1 MSRVVC
7 VVVASVIAIAPG
19 LMGAPLASAKG
30 PGKGPVGCA
39 EPGVAWR
46 TAAPDDVAVDA
57 SALQEALDWATLHTS
72 ASVVVVRHGCL
83 IGSSRLDA
91 VTSTQAFDGWSMTKT
106 VTALLVGRAVSLG
119 LVDIDQPIRS
129 LIPEASG
136 RHGDLTMRHLLTMS
150 SGLHV
155 NWVRDLA
162 PQPDRVRDALSL
174 GFDYEPGTTWQ
185 YAQSPVT
192 LLAHAIERA
201 AGVDLQAWAQQEL
214 FGRLGIAADAWTWE
228 RDRAGHTEGWAHL
241 HMRAGDF
248 ARLGHLMLRGGV
260 WNGQRLITKRYLR
273 DALTGTA
280 ANPAYG
286 FLVWLNNGGRY
297 VLPDVEGPDE
307 GTGPLV
313 VSAPRDMYLMAG
325 SGEQRTF
332 VIPSRGMVIVR
343 LGDRGSREAD
353 TRTSVWTGRGGE
365 LDNELI
371 RRVLLAVKDVPYDDP
386 GPYGGSELYL
396 PPTDAG
402 VIGDAQDVPHVL
414 AGVGAGPEAPTGC
427 SPIGCDG

>member
-7 VVVASVIAIAPG
+7 IGLASVVAIAPG
-19 LMGAPLASAKG
+19 LMGAPFASAKG
-30 PGKGPVGCA
+30 AVGCA

-57 SALQEALDWATLHTS
+57 PALQDALDWATLHTS

-91 VTSTQAFDGWSMTKT
+91 VTSAQAFDGWSMTKT

-119 LVDIDQPIRS
+119 LVDIDQPIRR

-174 GFDYEPGTTWQ
+174 RFDYEPGTTWQ

-201 AGVDLQAWAQQEL
+201 AGTDLQVWAQREL
-214 FGRLGIAADAWTWE
+214 FGRLGIAADAWTWD

-241 HMRAGDF
+241 HMRAVDF
-248 ARLGHLMLRGGV
+248 ARLGHLMLQDGL
-260 WNGQRLITKRYLR
+260 WNGQRLIAKRYLR

-280 ANPAYG
+280 VNPAYG
-286 FLVWLNNGGRY
+286 FLVWLNNGERY

-371 RRVLLAVKDVPYDDP
+371 RRVMLAVKDVPYEDP
-386 GPYGGSELYL
+386 GPYAGSELYL
-396 PPTDAG
+396 PPPDRG

-414 AGVGAGPEAPTGC
+414 AGVGAGPEAPAGC